1 MYPER
6 GMPDNEKYR
15 RRGADPPRNESGT
28 GMTDSVSTCD
38 ESHRSVSSGN
48 DTCIGAKTSSN
59 YQSARPR
66 RMTSHTRL
74 LCPYCPQR
82 REARLARYP
91 VCPLRMFWVYNK
103 VADSGN
109 VVTEK
114 QGFSIVGT
122 HQSGADIAGCCTTKD
137 IRRLWLGCIFQVRQQ
152 FFAVSRPSEWRS
164 IRNRYPGKA
173 RK

>member
-1 MYPER
+1 VTIASGEMYPER

-82 REARLARYP
+82 REAKLARYP
-91 VCPLRMFWVYNK
+91 VCPLRVFWVYNK

-114 QGFSIVGT
+114 QGSTVVGLYLPSPAT
-122 HQSGADIAGCCTTKD
+122 ILC
-137 IRRLWLGCIFQVRQQ
+137 RQQ
-152 FFAVSRPSEWRS
+152 AFRMAIYSES
-164 IRNRYPGKA
+164 ISWEG
-173 RK
+173 